1 MPKSQFYDPQKLLKR
16 GVLTFADIPLFQYDR
31 TLKQEL
37 HDHRFSAD
45 ALKGIWR
52 DMQWIREF
60 ETMLDSIRR
69 TKEYRGI
76 RHHYVGPAHL
86 YIGEEAVAVGQAYHL
101 TPDDFIFGNHR
112 SHGETLAKGLRC
124 IATMA
129 EDTLRTIMENTSCGA
144 LYQVIRQHLPGHN
157 VREDALHFFLY
168 GLICELFGRANG
180 FSRGLANSMHLF
192 FPPFGIYPNNAIVG
206 GSVGI
211 ATGAALY
218 KKVNQKPGVCIS
230 NSGDGSLGCGV
241 IWESMNFA
249 SMDQYH
255 TLWDEAHRGGLP
267 ILYNIINNGYGM
279 GGQTNGETMAY
290 GILARMGAGISP
302 TQLHA
307 ERINGFDPLAVID
320 AYARKL
326 PLLRE
331 GQGPVMLDVLTYR
344 TCGHSVSDHGSYR
357 TQEEVDIWAN
367 YDCIAGYRQQ
377 LVDAGLACEEELDHQ
392 IQQMQDTIATLLR
405 LAVDDQISPRLESH
419 HIGDYIFSNGHR
431 KRMAEGPVETLLP
444 YEQVPQVQQL
454 RQRRKNGTF
463 SYRDAIFE
471 AILQKFYEDSTL
483 VAYGEENRD
492 WGGQFG
498 VYQGLTEALPYHRL
512 FNAPISEA
520 AIVSTAVG
528 YGISGGRC
536 IIDLAFCDFMG
547 RAGDELF
554 NQLAKWQ
561 AMSAGML
568 TMPVVVR
575 VALGTRYGAQHSQ
588 DWTSLPAH
596 IPGLKVVFPAT
607 PYDAKGLMNAALA
620 GTDPVIFFESQRL
633 YNDVESYHDEV
644 PEEYYEIPLGE
655 PILRQTGKDLT
666 ILTLGSTLHTA
677 ECAADALEKRWGLEV
692 EIIDVRSLV
701 PFNYTPVLASIH
713 KTGRV
718 LLVSDAC
725 ERGSHMSDLAQNLT
739 QFCFTD
745 LKAPPLV
752 LGARNWIT
760 PGPDFEKDFFPQPE
774 WLLDAIHQHLI
785 PLPGHTCSYDFS
797 REQMI
802 AMQKRGI

>member
-37 HDHRFSAD
+37 HDHRFSTD

-76 RHHYVGPAHL
+76 HHHYVGPAHL

-249 SMDQYH
+249 SMDQYC

-377 LVDAGLACEEELDHQ
+377 LVDAGLACKEELDHQ
-392 IQQMQDTIATLLR
+392 IQQMQDTIAALLR

-419 HIGDYIFSNGHR
+419 RIGDYIFSNGHR
-431 KRMAEGPVETLLP
+431 KCMAEGPVETLLP

-454 RQRRKNGTF
+454 RQRRENGTF

-471 AILQKFYEDSTL
+471 AILQKFYEDPTL

-633 YNDVESYHDEV
+633 YNDVESYHDKV

-655 PILRQTGKDLT
+655 PILRRTGKDLT

-677 ECAADALEKRWGLEV
+677 ECAADALEKRWGLEA

-701 PFNYTPVLASIH
+701 PFNYTPVLTSIH

-739 QFCFTD
+739 QFCFAD

-760 PGPDFEKDFFPQPE
+760 PGPDFEKDFFPQPD

-785 PLPGHTCSYDFS
+785 PLEGHTCCHDFS

>member
-1 MPKSQFYDPQKLLKR
+1 MPKSQFYDPKELLQR
-16 GVLTFADIPLFQYDR
+16 GVLTFADIPLFSYDR

-37 HDHRFSAD
+37 QEGRFSTQ

-60 ETMLDSIRR
+60 ENMLNSIRR
-69 TKEYRGI
+69 TGEYGGI
-76 RHHYVGPAHL
+76 HHHYVGPAHL

-101 TPDDFIFGNHR
+101 TPDDWIFGNHR
-112 SHGETLAKGLRC
+112 SHGETIAKGLRC

-129 EDTLRTIMENTSCGA
+129 EDTLRSIMEHTAGGK
-144 LYQVIRQHLPGHN
+144 LYRVMREHLPGKN

-218 KKVNQKPGVCIS
+218 KKVNRKPGVCIS

-241 IWESMNFA
+241 TWESMNFA
-249 SMDQYH
+249 SMDQYN

-279 GGQTNGETMAY
+279 GGQTNGETMGY
-290 GILARMGAGISP
+290 GMLARMGVGVSP
-302 TQLHA
+302 SQMHV
-307 ERINGFDPLAVID
+307 ERVNGFDPLAVID
-320 AYARKL
+320 AYTRKL

-331 GQGPVMLDVLTYR
+331 GKGPVMLDILTYR
-344 TCGHSVSDHGSYR
+344 MCGHSVSDHGSYR
-357 TQEEVDIWAN
+357 TQEEVDCWSD
-367 YDCIAGYRQQ
+367 YDCIAGYRKQ
-377 LVDAGLACEEELDHQ
+377 LIQNGLATDEELDDC
-392 IQQMQDTIATLLR
+392 IRYMKETITAILR
-405 LAVDDQISPRLESH
+405 LAVDDEISPHLEAH
-419 HIGDYIFSNGHR
+419 RIGDYMFSDKHQP
-431 KRMAEGPVETLLP
+431 RMAEGQAETLLP
-444 YEQVPQVQQL
+444 YDQVPQVQQL
-454 RQRRKNGTF
+454 RHRRANGTF
-463 SYRDAIFE
+463 TYRDAVFE
-471 AILQKFYEDSTL
+471 AILQKFYDDPTL
-483 VAYGEENRD
+483 VAYGEDNRD

-568 TMPVVVR
+568 TMPVIVR

-607 PYDAKGLMNAALA
+607 PYDAKGMMNAALA

-633 YNDVESYHDEV
+633 YDDVEHYHENV

-655 PILRQTGKDLT
+655 PALRRAGKDLT

-677 ECAADALEKRWGLEV
+677 ECAADALEKRWGLEA
-692 EIIDVRSLV
+692 EIIDIRSLV
-701 PFNYTPVLASIH
+701 PFNYAPVLASVH

-718 LLVSDAC
+718 LLVSHAC

-739 QFCFTD
+739 QFCFAD

-752 LGARNWIT
+752 LGAHNWIT
-760 PGPDFEKDFFPQPE
+760 PGPDFEKDFFPQPD

-785 PLPGHTCSYDFS
+785 PLAGHVCSHDFS